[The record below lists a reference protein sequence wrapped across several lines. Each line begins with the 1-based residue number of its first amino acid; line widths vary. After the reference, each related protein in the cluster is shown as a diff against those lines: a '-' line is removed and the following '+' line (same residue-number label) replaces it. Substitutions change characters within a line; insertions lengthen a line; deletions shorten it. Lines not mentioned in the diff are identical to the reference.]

1 MGVRLRRGRGRW
13 RLKDSWI
20 QIVLRPKR
28 AHANPDSGCKPK
40 REFDLPGSTVPIS
53 LLAKRIWQRLVDEDC
68 ANLAAQMSFYF
79 LLSLFPFF
87 VIVASLVGW
96 LPSTTLWDR
105 IVTWMTQYLPVES
118 RSLLIATM
126 LDLSRGHLG
135 FLSLGLLTTVWSA
148 ASGFMSLMESLSR
161 VYGIRDSRGYWKR
174 RAIASV
180 ATIVAAFFLLGSFA
194 LLSRAAG
201 RGKKFGSNVGC
212 GNGAACRATAGALG
226 GYTVPHVPGAGLA
239 ALFPADVKHG
249 WRWITPGNV
258 FVATTFVGGSVG
270 FNFYVRYFG
279 NYSTVYGTLAGFF
292 ILMLWVYMANIILL
306 VGAEADH
313 QLSGIRN
320 SGMAA

>member
-1 MGVRLRRGRGRW
+1 M
-13 RLKDSWI
+13 
-20 QIVLRPKR
+20 
-28 AHANPDSGCKPK
+28 
-40 REFDLPGSTVPIS
+40 
-53 LLAKRIWQRLVDEDC
+53 DEDC

-135 FLSLGLLTTVWSA
+135 FFSLGLLTTVWSA

-161 VYGIRDSRGYWKR
+161 VYGIRDTRGYWKR
-174 RAIASV
+174 RAISSV

-194 LLSRAAG
+194 LLSLGRWAG
-201 RGKKFGSNVGC
+201 KEIWLDV
-212 GNGAACRATAGALG
+212 
-226 GYTVPHVPGAGLA
+226 GAGTVLPI
-239 ALFPADVKHG
+239 ALLVARWVGTLCLMCLGLDLLHYFLPDVKRR

-292 ILMLWVYMANIILL
+292 VLMLWVYMANLILL

>member
-1 MGVRLRRGRGRW
+1 MCVSRDAAACSYSRNLGWNSSRARHKLMPM
-13 RLKDSWI
+13 
-20 QIVLRPKR
+20 QIKGLNR
-28 AHANPDSGCKPK
+28 K
-40 REFDLPGSTVPIS
+40 REFDVPGTTIPIPR
-53 LLAKRIWQRLVDEDC
+53 LGRRIWQTLVDEDC

-87 VIVASLVGW
+87 VIVASVVGW

-105 IVTWMTQYLPVES
+105 VVTWMTQYLPSES

-135 FLSLGLLTTVWSA
+135 FFSLGLLTTVWSA

-161 VYGIRDSRGYWKR
+161 LYGIRDSRGYWKR

-194 LLSRAAG
+194 LLSLGRWAG
-201 RGKKFGSNVGC
+201 KEIWIGV
-212 GNGAACRATAGALG
+212 
-226 GYTVPHVPGAGLA
+226 GAGTVLPIALLA
-239 ALFPADVKHG
+239 ARWVGTLCLMCLGLDLLHYFLPDVKRR

-292 ILMLWVYMANIILL
+292 VLMLWVYMANLILL

-313 QLSGIRN
+313 QLSEMRN

>member
-1 MGVRLRRGRGRW
+1 MDSNQTAPHTSMPIPIQGV
-13 RLKDSWI
+13 
-20 QIVLRPKR
+20 
-28 AHANPDSGCKPK
+28 NPK
-40 REFDLPGSTVPIS
+40 REFDVPGTKVPVS
-53 LLAKRIWQRLVDEDC
+53 LLAQRIWRRLVDEDC

-161 VYGIRDSRGYWKR
+161 VYGIRDTRGYWKR
-174 RAIASV
+174 RAISSV

-194 LLSRAAG
+194 LLSLGRWAG
-201 RGKKFGSNVGC
+201 KEIW
-212 GNGAACRATAGALG
+212 LDM
-226 GYTVPHVPGAGLA
+226 GAGTVLPILLLLA
-239 ALFPADVKHG
+239 RWVGTLCLMCLGLDLLHYFLPDLKRG

-258 FVATTFVGGSVG
+258 FVAMTFVVGSVG

-306 VGAEADH
+306 VGAQADY
-313 QLSGIRN
+313 QLSGIGN